1 MERNSRFSDIVNNM
15 NDYSYHILGCGAIGS
30 SAAIQ
35 LARMGAENFALYDGD
50 IVEQPNVGVS
60 QYNMKDAGKTK
71 VECLYHH
78 IINITEKR
86 QNIDKY
92 FGIFPKVTEWMP
104 MSETNDIVILGFDNM
119 KSRLDA
125 VTHIS
130 NHSVKPFAI
139 IDGRMGAEHYQ
150 QYIIPRPSLKDYLK
164 TWYPDQDSD
173 PEPCTMKATS
183 YCSNM
188 SGSFICN
195 AVRKLITNQ
204 PYDKKFSFNF
214 PTMILAK

>member
-1 MERNSRFSDIVNNM
+1 MDITSRYIDIVSNM
-15 NDYSYHILGCGAIGS
+15 NDYYYHILGCGAIGS

-50 IVEQPNVGVS
+50 TVGQENIGVS
-60 QYNMKDAGKTK
+60 QYNIKDIGKNK
-71 VECLYHH
+71 VDCLSHH
-78 IINITEKR
+78 IINITGKKKTVEK
-86 QNIDKY
+86 Y
-92 FGIFPKVTEWMP
+92 HGLFPKDNSWHP
-104 MSETNDIVILGFDNM
+104 MSERNDIIILGFDTM
-119 KSRLDA
+119 VSRLDA
-125 VTHIS
+125 VTHLTNFNIR
-130 NHSVKPFAI
+130 PFAI

-150 QYIIPRPSLKDYLK
+150 QYILPKPTLKEYLK
-164 TWYPDQDSD
+164 TWYPDHNSD

-188 SGSFICN
+188 SGSFIVN

-214 PTMILAK
+214 PTMILVK

>member
-1 MERNSRFSDIVNNM
+1 MDRTSRYSDIVSNM
-15 NDYSYHILGCGAIGS
+15 NDYFYHILGCGAIGS

-50 IVEQPNVGVS
+50 TVEKVNVGVS
-60 QYNMKDAGKTK
+60 QYNINDVGSFKVDA
-71 VECLYHH
+71 LYNQ
-78 IINITEKR
+78 IVNITGNTTTVDR
-86 QNIDKY
+86 YN
-92 FGIFPKVTEWMP
+92 GLFPSCHEYEP
-104 MSETNDIVILGFDNM
+104 MSESNDIIILGFDNM
-119 KSRLDA
+119 SSRLEA

-130 NHSVKPFAI
+130 NHKIKPFAI

-150 QYIIPRPSLKDYLK
+150 QYILCKPTLKNYLK
-164 TWYPDQDSD
+164 TWYPDSDSD

-188 SGSFICN
+188 SGSLICN
-195 AVRKLITNQ
+195 GVRKIINWQ
-204 PYDKKFSFNF
+204 PYDKKISFNF

>member
-1 MERNSRFSDIVNNM
+1 MDRTSRYSDIVSNM
-15 NDYSYHILGCGAIGS
+15 NDYFYHILGCGAIGS

-50 IVEQPNVGVS
+50 TVEAPNIGVS
-60 QYNMKDAGKTK
+60 QYNMKDVGKRK
-71 VECLYHH
+71 VDSLEKH
-78 IINITEKR
+78 ITSITQQQR
-86 QNIDKY
+86 LIDKY
-92 FGIFPKVTEWMP
+92 FGHFPKDNEWQP
-104 MSETNDIVILGFDNM
+104 MSQTNDIIILGFDNM
-119 KSRLDA
+119 ASRLEA

-130 NHSVKPFAI
+130 NNKFKPFAI

-150 QYIIPRPSLKDYLK
+150 QYILPKPSLKEYLK
-164 TWYPDQDSD
+164 TWYPDSDSD

-195 AVRKLITNQ
+195 AVRKVINNQ
-204 PYDKKFSFNF
+204 PYDKRFSFNF

>member
-1 MERNSRFSDIVNNM
+1 MERNSRFADIVSNM

-50 IVEQPNVGVS
+50 TVEQPNVGVS
-60 QYNMKDAGKTK
+60 QYNMKDVGKTK

-78 IINITEKR
+78 IINITEKPETV
-86 QNIDKY
+86 DKY

-104 MSETNDIVILGFDNM
+104 MSETNDIIILGFDNM

>member
-1 MERNSRFSDIVNNM
+1 MDRISRHSDIVSNM
-15 NDYSYHILGCGAIGS
+15 NDYFYHILGCGAIGS
-30 SAAIQ
+30 SAALQ

-50 IVEQPNVGVS
+50 IVEQSNIGVS
-60 QYNMKDAGKTK
+60 QYNIGDVGKRK
-71 VECLYHH
+71 VDCLSHH
-78 IINITEKR
+78 IISITCKPLT
-86 QNIDKY
+86 IDK
-92 FGIFPKVTEWMP
+92 FHGAFPRDHEWHP
-104 MSETNDIVILGFDNM
+104 MSEKNDIVILGFDSM
-119 KSRLDA
+119 AGRLA
-125 VTHIS
+125 AITFIT
-130 NHSVKPFAI
+130 NHRIKPFAV

-150 QYIIPRPSLKDYLK
+150 QYILPKPTLKEYLK
-164 TWYPDQDSD
+164 IWYPDSDSD

-188 SGSFICN
+188 SGSFIVN

>member
-1 MERNSRFSDIVNNM
+1 MDKNSRFSDIVSNM

-30 SAAIQ
+30 SAAMQ

-50 IVEQPNVGVS
+50 VVEQPNIGVS
-60 QYNMKDAGKTK
+60 QYNIKDVGKNK
-71 VECLYHH
+71 VDCLYHH
-78 IINITEKR
+78 IINITGNKKTV
-86 QNIDKY
+86 DKY
-92 FGIFPKVTEWMP
+92 FGKFPEDNEYIP
-104 MSETNDIVILGFDNM
+104 MSQHNDIIILGFDSM

-130 NHSVKPFAI
+130 KSRIKPFAI

-150 QYIIPRPSLKDYLK
+150 QYVLPKPTLKNYLK
-164 TWYPDQDSD
+164 TWYPDGDSD

-195 AVRKLITNQ
+195 AVRKLITFQ
-204 PYDKKFSFNF
+204 PYDKAFSFNF
-214 PTMILAK
+214 PTMLLNK

>member
-1 MERNSRFSDIVNNM
+1 MDITNRYIDIVDNM
-15 NDYSYHILGCGAIGS
+15 NDYNYHILGCGAIGS

-50 IVEQPNVGVS
+50 RVEPVNIGVS
-60 QYNMKDAGKTK
+60 QYNIKDVGKSK
-71 VECLYHH
+71 VESLYHH
-78 IINITEKR
+78 IINITQSKET
-86 QNIDKY
+86 IDK
-92 FGIFPKVTEWMP
+92 FIGFFPKDNEWQP
-104 MSETNDIVILGFDNM
+104 MSETNDIIILGFDSM
-119 KSRLDA
+119 ASRLEA

-130 NHSVKPFAI
+130 NHKIKPFAI

-150 QYIIPRPSLKDYLK
+150 QYILKKPSLKKYLK
-164 TWYPDQDSD
+164 IWYPDHDSD

-204 PYDKKFSFNF
+204 PYEDKFSFNF
-214 PTMILAK
+214 PTMILSK

>member
-1 MERNSRFSDIVNNM
+1 MDRTSRYSDIVSNM
-15 NDYSYHILGCGAIGS
+15 NDYYYHILGCGAIGS

-35 LARMGAENFALYDGD
+35 LARMGAENFSLYDGD
-50 IVEQPNVGVS
+50 TVEEANIGVS
-60 QYNMKDAGKTK
+60 QYNIKDIGKDK
-71 VECLYHH
+71 VDSLYHH
-78 IINITEKR
+78 IVNITGNKETVD
-86 QNIDKY
+86 IY
-92 FGIFPKVTEWMP
+92 FGNFPRDNDYQP
-104 MSETNDIVILGFDNM
+104 MSQSNDIVILGFDNM
-119 KSRLDA
+119 VARLAA
-125 VTHIS
+125 VTDIT
-130 NHSVKPFAI
+130 NHKYKPFAI

-150 QYIIPRPSLKDYLK
+150 QYILCKPTLKEYLK
-164 TWYPDQDSD
+164 TWYPDSDSD

-195 AVRKLITNQ
+195 AVRKIINWQ